1 MFIYSYEEGFTC
13 LSLIYSNLVIPI
25 TLDKRVKGPRT
36 PPAPDLTDFQ
46 KEVIFGTMLG
56 DLTAERSQK
65 TGNTRLRFYM
75 SSINKDLI
83 YHLYSIFKSYVKTEP
98 KFINRKLNKLT
109 NIEHTDIY
117 FSTLKYPMFNW
128 VYDDFYVKNE
138 NKNIKI
144 IPKDSINSLT
154 SISLAYWIMD
164 DGSFNKCKGYLI
176 LCTDSYSREEV
187 LHLIDI
193 LKNKFNLSAALV
205 SIKKKNKNF
214 YYRVRVNKS
223 SMPHLIEL
231 VKPYIIPSM
240 VYKLGL

>member
-1 MFIYSYEEGFTC
+1 
-13 LSLIYSNLVIPI
+13 
-25 TLDKRVKGPRT
+25 
-36 PPAPDLTDFQ
+36 
-46 KEVIFGTMLG
+46 MLG

-164 DGSFNKCKGYLI
+164 DGSFNKGKGYLI

-205 SIKKKNKNF
+205 SIKKKK
-214 YYRVRVNKS
+214 
-223 SMPHLIEL
+223 
-231 VKPYIIPSM
+231 
-240 VYKLGL
+240 